1 MKDHWIKLRVS
12 SGEKKLIDRLYGKG
26 ARRRSENIR
35 AVLLASRARQLPA
48 VAGEQ
53 MGVLLSLHDFLLAI
67 YRKVPTAKLVERLLV
82 LQKVHKILREL
93 ERIAP

>member
-1 MKDHWIKLRVS
+1 L
-12 SGEKKLIDRLYGKG
+12 
-26 ARRRSENIR
+26 
-35 AVLLASRARQLPA
+35 
-48 VAGEQ
+48 
-53 MGVLLSLHDFLLAI
+53 LLAI

>member
-12 SGEKKLIDRLYGKG
+12 SGEKKLIDRLYGKQ
-26 ARRRSENIR
+26 RRRSENIR
-35 AVLLASRARQLPA
+35 AVLLAPRARQLPT

-53 MGVLLSLHDFLLAI
+53 MRVLLSLHELLLAI